1 MSVKLFRRMLLII
14 GAAVALAAAALPSAS
29 YAAPPKG
36 GSGGDSSYCDTL
48 LARIKLYDSIAK
60 DRSEPARVR
69 AFYKARAAALV
80 AQGQSEG
87 CSWAPRSRS
96 IKGGGKTGVPGA
108 GAMIASVKATTT
120 GDKQHDEYC
129 RGVAALIENAERE
142 GDSAAVGGDPE
153 GAAEWYALAEYF
165 LERATRNGC
174 RFTFLRHRAGGV
186 QPPQTIAVSPR

>member
-1 MSVKLFRRMLLII
+1 MSVKSFRRMLLLF

-29 YAAPPKG
+29 YAAPPTG
-36 GSGGDSSYCDTL
+36 GGGGDSSYCDTL

-60 DRSEPARVR
+60 DRRQPAKVR

-87 CSWAPRSRS
+87 CSWAPKAL
-96 IKGGGKTGVPGA
+96 KGGGKTGVPGA
-108 GAMIASVKATTT
+108 GTTLASIKAQPT
-120 GDKQHDEYC
+120 GNQQHDEYC
-129 RGVAALIENAERE
+129 RGVAELIENAERE
-142 GDSAAVGGDPE
+142 GDAAYVSGDHQ

-174 RFTFLRHRAGGV
+174 RFTFLRHRVGGV
-186 QPPQTIAVSPR
+186 RPPLTIAVSPR